1 MKKTVVNF
9 LLLASFSPF
18 LVQCASQ
25 TEIED
30 LRYQLRIV
38 NKKVE
43 DIKANT
49 VDQLQKRQA
58 SASSQM
64 DQVEQD
70 ILLLKSQLEETYHL
84 NQRLKEQNKE
94 LEATISNVVQT
105 EASKREEALRNF
117 EETQRANEQK
127 LTAELN
133 EKLRQ
138 QQASVKAIQEARIKE
153 AERRAKDA
161 ALAAQLAKTRS
172 SSASSATPSSG
183 SPSHI
188 RQDQKKVKLSV
199 SEPPET
205 LPPPKPQAIETTAT
219 KTIEPAPAKTEQA
232 AAKTEQAPVIKE
244 EIAVVVDQSTDKFNK
259 AQKLYN
265 SDKYK
270 EALVL
275 FEEVA
280 GNSSADK
287 SIDARFMMGE
297 CLFNQKEYDKAIMQY
312 QNIISQHSDHAK
324 APEAMLKQGMAF
336 EKLADKDTAKVIYKK
351 LLKKHSSS
359 PEAATA
365 QEKLGKL

>member
-1 MKKTVVNF
+1 MEMQTRKVKRLTFEGSENAEPSWSPTEDLIVYSSLRNGVYQLFTLNPYKNDPPTQVTKDLASHESPAWSPDGNQIIFTKRDGKKNQIYGIMKNGSFQRRLIHSSRQPELSPMVKVRHLDNNLNDYIIMKKTVVNF

-43 DIKANT
+43 DIKGNT

-58 SASSQM
+58 SASGQM

-105 EASKREEALRNF
+105 EASKREEALRNI
-117 EETQRANEQK
+117 EETQRENEQK

-138 QQASVKAIQEARIKE
+138 QQESVKAIQEARIKE

-172 SSASSATPSSG
+172 SSASSA
-183 SPSHI
+183 
-188 RQDQKKVKLSV
+188 V
-199 SEPPET
+199 
-205 LPPPKPQAIETTAT
+205 
-219 KTIEPAPAKTEQA
+219 
-232 AAKTEQAPVIKE
+232 PVIWFSRVISGRTRK
-244 EIAVVVDQSTDKFNK
+244 
-259 AQKLYN
+259 
-265 SDKYK
+265 
-270 EALVL
+270 
-275 FEEVA
+275 
-280 GNSSADK
+280 K
-287 SIDARFMMGE
+287 S
-297 CLFNQKEYDKAIMQY
+297 N
-312 QNIISQHSDHAK
+312 
-324 APEAMLKQGMAF
+324 
-336 EKLADKDTAKVIYKK
+336 
-351 LLKKHSSS
+351 
-359 PEAATA
+359 
-365 QEKLGKL
+365 